1 VKNWKNVGENLR
13 EEIISE
19 DLIKKQ
25 YNLNNEKELKK
36 RIQT

>member
-1 VKNWKNVGENLR
+1 MKNWKNVGENLR